1 MKLRYA
7 PSFAILLGVASVASA
22 EDVVLLTSGNRM
34 TGQIR
39 ELSRGE
45 LSFRIDGIGR
55 VDIDWRNV
63 AELHSPQRFYIEL
76 TSGERQTGTLDVS
89 SGQLSISSDTG
100 TRRVAIDDVVRIGP
114 ASERTF
120 MQGVTGS
127 ADAGLDVLSAGDE
140 VDWTINVELERRTR
154 RHLTEVQLN
163 SLLRRRDSTDA
174 QRRNHF
180 ELGSRRFFEARWFVL
195 GQLHVE
201 EDKELDLDSR
211 VLVGAAFGRNLHQSN
226 RSVLAMY
233 GGADADWEEFRG
245 YDGDTVFE
253 LHGAI
258 EWDWFDASSD
268 NGLQFRTIVFYA
280 PDQSRT
286 RVEAQATLRH
296 DIANDF
302 YWALRFYESY
312 NSDPPEDLEKS
323 DTGFGLSIGRSF

>member
-1 MKLRYA
+1 MKSRYA
-7 PSFAILLGVASVASA
+7 PALAILLGVASVASA

-45 LSFRIDGIGR
+45 LSFRIDGVGR

-63 AELHSPQRFYIEL
+63 AELQSPERFYIEL
-76 TSGERQTGTLDVS
+76 ASGERDTGTLNVA
-89 SGQLSISSDTG
+89 SGQLSITTDAG
-100 TRRVAIDDVVRIGP
+100 TRRVDMNDVIRIGP

-120 MQGVTGS
+120 IQGLSGS
-127 ADAGLDVLSAGDE
+127 ADAGMDFLSAGDE
-140 VDWTINVELERRTR
+140 IDWTINVDLERRTK

-163 SLLRRRDSTDA
+163 SLLRRRDSSDA

-180 ELGSRRFFEARWFVL
+180 EIGSRRFFEDRWFVL
-195 GQLHVE
+195 GQLHLE

-211 VLVGAAFGRNLHQSN
+211 VLLGAAFGRTLHQSH
-226 RSVLAMY
+226 RSVVSAY
-233 GGADADWEEFRG
+233 GGVDADWEEFRG

-253 LHGAI
+253 LHGAV

-268 NGLQFRTIVFYA
+268 NGLEFRTIAFYA
-280 PDQSRT
+280 PDLSRT
-286 RVEAQATLRH
+286 RIEAQATLRH

-302 YWALRFYESY
+302 YWALRFYQSY
-312 NSDPPEDLEKS
+312 NSDPPEDLENS
-323 DTGFGLSIGRSF
+323 DTGVGLSIGRSF